1 MEGYLPAPNHFM
13 MLKCEKRLKLHAL
26 LHSVMTDANN
36 NFIFQKQQHQKL
48 EILTI
53 NKSNMLMNACNH
65 YVSIKIITLKKSF
78 SQPEERNG
86 KRCQLFG
93 LPLVTLGSRPR
104 SSLQFWEANTR
115 WQQSMG
121 RRRFITDPHPIPR
134 TEFNK
139 DIHNPLGS
147 NKNVSLLP
155 MFTG

>member
-1 MEGYLPAPNHFM
+1 MEAYLPTPHHFI
-13 MLKCEKRLKLHAL
+13 MLKCEKRLKLRAL
-26 LHSVMTDANN
+26 LHSVMTDDN
-36 NFIFQKQQHQKL
+36 NFIFQKQQQQEL

-53 NKSNMLMNACNH
+53 NKSNMLMNAWNH
-65 YVSIKIITLKKSF
+65 YVPVKNITLKTSF
-78 SQPEERNG
+78 SQAEERNS

-93 LPLVTLGSRPR
+93 QPLVPLGSRPR

-134 TEFNK
+134 TELSK
-139 DIHNPLGS
+139 DMHNPLGS
-147 NKNVSLLP
+147 NKNVNLLP